1 MDAALPVEEES
12 ASVSAPD
19 HTSSSS
25 LDVRQKVDGEKP
37 GNGELKIEVD
47 ERDHRISHKEE
58 PENEGMSPEE
68 RGIKEEDMASKHED
82 CAEERKESEDMAEE
96 NNNTSQEEE
105 EKNISQVHSDLILQL
120 DKDKTLDEN
129 ILDNEGKEDM
139 EEMEETSEEKNKSE
153 EMEHEISEQYQEP
166 RVMDVNVVGTV
177 TPEGEGVKGEPEE
190 KMQVAEP
197 EAAEP
202 FVNVGKCSDKHKNI
216 SDKYKELHVCVNGHF
231 SQTHYQVNSVVIWL
245 YNSMVWRINRLIR
258 LPLYT

>member
-1 MDAALPVEEES
+1 MDAALPLEEES
-12 ASVSAPD
+12 VSVSAPD

-37 GNGELKIEVD
+37 GNGEVKIEVD
-47 ERDHRISHKEE
+47 GKDHRISPKEE

-68 RGIKEEDMASKHED
+68 RGMKEEEMASKHEG
-82 CAEERKESEDMAEE
+82 CAEEQKESEDMAEE
-96 NNNTSQEEE
+96 KKNTSQEEEE
-105 EKNISQVHSDLILQL
+105 EKNISQVNSDLILQL

-139 EEMEETSEEKNKSE
+139 EETSEEKNKTE

-166 RVMDVNVVGTV
+166 RAMDVNVVGAV

-190 KMQVAEP
+190 KMQVVDP
-197 EAAEP
+197 EAAEAY
-202 FVNVGKCSDKHKNI
+202 VNVGKCSDKRKNI

-231 SQTHYQVNSVVIWL
+231 RQTHYQVNSVVIWL
-245 YNSMVWRINRLIR
+245 YKSMVWRINRLIR